1 MKGPAKNVRCG
12 HKSACRHRVVM
23 LRLFSF
29 CALYHCAS
37 IGAATGPWH
46 RGRPPPPVEPPVFRL
61 YFAAWHAAWSG
72 SASERDW
79 VFALAVF
86 LTLRGE
92 SAADLQPF
100 LKPHL
105 SSDLTKALAYLKR
118 NPSPLA
124 ALRSQ

>member
-1 MKGPAKNVRCG
+1 VLFTIV
-12 HKSACRHRVVM
+12 HRLAPRV
-23 LRLFSF
+23 
-29 CALYHCAS
+29 A
-37 IGAATGPWH
+37 
-46 RGRPPPPVEPPVFRL
+46 RGVADARPRRSSRL
-61 YFAAWHAAWSG
+61 YFACIFAAWHAAWSG
-72 SASERDW
+72 VASERDW

-105 SSDLTKALAYLKR
+105 SSDLAKAMAYLKR